1 MNALLESYRARIA
14 AGEIKPDPAQA
25 LAVEKLGTLLR
36 ALANYKPD
44 PRPGFW
50 RASLGFARKF
60 GLEQAGAPPMGLYMF
75 GGVGRGKSMLMDMFF
90 AAAPVEKKRRVHFHE
105 FMLEVH
111 ARIHAWR
118 QSGEAK
124 KGDGDPIP
132 PLATV
137 LADEAWLLCFDEFQ
151 VTNIADAMILGRLFG
166 AMLEKGVV
174 VVATSNIAPD
184 DLYAGGLQRELFL
197 PAIATLKSKLD
208 VLELDGGQDYRR
220 IRIRGMP
227 VYHWPVGDR
236 STAQL
241 ENAFATLTEG
251 AKVGPVTLDVSGRDL
266 DIPRAGGGVAFC
278 QFDPL
283 CTKALGAADYLVLA
297 KNFHT
302 LVLDGV
308 PLLKPDNR
316 NEARR
321 FVTLI
326 DALYEHRCKL
336 VMAAEDAPDRLH
348 PSGDHAFEFRRT
360 ASRLH
365 EMQSED
371 YLAAPHLGGM

>member
-1 MNALLESYRARIA
+1 MTALLDDYRARLA
-14 AGEIKPDPAQA
+14 AGSIKADPAQA
-25 LAVEKLGTLLR
+25 FAVEKLETLSR
-36 ALANYKPD
+36 ALASYKPD
-44 PRPGFW
+44 PSPGFW

-60 GLEQAGAPPMGLYMF
+60 GTEQRGAPPTGLYFF

-90 AAAPVEKKRRVHFHE
+90 AHAPVAKKRRVHFHA

-111 ARIHAWR
+111 GRIHAWR

-132 PLATV
+132 PLAGA

-166 AMLEKGVV
+166 AMLDKGVV
-174 VVATSNIAPD
+174 VVATSNLEPD
-184 DLYAGGLQRELFL
+184 DLYANGLQRERFL
-197 PAIATLKSKLD
+197 PAIELLKQKLD
-208 VLELDGGQDYRR
+208 VLALDGGIDYRR
-220 IRIRGMP
+220 IRIRSLP
-227 VYHWPVGDR
+227 VYHSPLG
-236 STAQL
+236 TAASGEL
-241 ENAFATLTEG
+241 EKAFATLTEG
-251 AKVGPVTLDVSGRDL
+251 ANVGELTLDVGGRAL
-266 DIPRAGGGVAFC
+266 VLRRAGGGVAFET
-278 QFDPL
+278 FEHL
-283 CTKALGAADYLVLA
+283 CMRAVGAADYLALA
-297 KNFHT
+297 RTCHT

-308 PLLKPDNR
+308 PILAADKR

-326 DALYEHRCKL
+326 DALYEHRAKL
-336 VMAAEDAPDRLH
+336 VMAAEAPPEALH
-348 PSGDHAFEFRRT
+348 PAGDHAFEFQRT

-371 YLAAPHLGGM
+371 YLAAPHLGS

>member
-1 MNALLESYRARIA
+1 MSVLDKYRALLSEGA
-14 AGEIKPDPAQA
+14 IKPDMAQA
-25 LAVEKLGTLLR
+25 YAVEKLGTLAR
-36 ALANYKPD
+36 ALAVYKPD

-60 GLEQAGAPPMGLYMF
+60 GLEQAGAPPAGLYLF
-75 GGVGRGKSMLMDMFF
+75 GGVGRGKSMLMDLFF
-90 AAAPVEKKRRVHFHE
+90 AHAPVEKKRRVHFHA

-132 PLATV
+132 PLAQA
-137 LADEAWLLCFDEFQ
+137 LAEEAWLLCFDEFQ

-184 DLYAGGLQRELFL
+184 DLYANGLQRERFL
-197 PAIATLKSKLD
+197 PAIETLKAKLD
-208 VLELDGGQDYRR
+208 VLELDGGVDYRR

-227 VYHWPVGDR
+227 VYHWPVGAR

-241 ENAFATLTEG
+241 EKAFATLTEG
-251 AKVGPVTLDVSGRDL
+251 ATVGPATLDVGGRDL
-266 DIPRAGGGVAFC
+266 DIARAGGGVAFC
-278 QFDPL
+278 GFEEL
-283 CTKALGAADYLVLA
+283 CAGARGAADYLALA
-297 KNFHT
+297 RTFHT

-308 PLLKPDNR
+308 PVLTENNR

-336 VMAAEDAPDRLH
+336 VMAADDAPDRLH
-348 PSGDHAFEFRRT
+348 PKGDHAFEFQRT

-371 YLAAPHLGGM
+371 YLAAPHLGGV

>member
-1 MNALLESYRARIA
+1 MSALLDAYRAKLGDGA
-14 AGEIKPDPAQA
+14 IKPDMAQA
-25 LAVEKLGTLLR
+25 LAVEKLSLLAR
-36 ALANYKPD
+36 ALGAYKPD

-60 GLEQAGAPPMGLYMF
+60 GLEQAGAPPAGLYIF
-75 GGVGRGKSMLMDMFF
+75 GGVGRGKSMLMDLFF
-90 AAAPVEKKRRVHFHE
+90 AHAPVEKKRRVHFHA

-132 PLATV
+132 PLAQT

-166 AMLEKGVV
+166 AMLENGVV

-184 DLYAGGLQRELFL
+184 DLYANGLQRERFL
-197 PAIATLKSKLD
+197 PAIDTLKAKLD
-208 VLELDGGQDYRR
+208 VLELDGGVDYRR
-220 IRIRGMP
+220 IRIRGIP
-227 VYHWPVGDR
+227 VYHWPLGAR

-241 ENAFATLTEG
+241 DKAFATLTEG
-251 AKVGPVTLDVSGRDL
+251 ANVAPVAL
-266 DIPRAGGGVAFC
+266 DIGGRALDLAQAGGGVARSDFET
-278 QFDPL
+278 L
-283 CTKALGAADYLVLA
+283 CVGARGAADYLALA
-297 KNFHT
+297 SAFHT

-308 PLLKPDNR
+308 PVLTENNR

-326 DALYEHRCKL
+326 DALYEHRCTL
-336 VMAAEDAPDRLH
+336 VMAAGDAPDRLH
-348 PSGDHAFEFRRT
+348 PKGDHAFEFQRT

-371 YLAAPHLGGM
+371 YLAAPHIGGT

>member
-1 MNALLESYRARIA
+1 MTELLEDYRARLA
-14 AGEIKPDPAQA
+14 AGAIKSDPAQA
-25 LAVEKLGTLLR
+25 FAVEKLETLSR
-36 ALANYKPD
+36 ALASYKPD
-44 PRPGFW
+44 PSPGFW

-60 GLEQAGAPPMGLYMF
+60 GTEQRGAPPTGLYFF

-90 AAAPVEKKRRVHFHE
+90 ARAPVPKKRRVHFHA

-118 QSGEAK
+118 QTGEAK

-132 PLATV
+132 PLAAA

-166 AMLEKGVV
+166 AMLDKGVV
-174 VVATSNIAPD
+174 VVSTSNLEPD
-184 DLYAGGLQRELFL
+184 ALYANGLQRERFL
-197 PAIATLKSKLD
+197 PAIELLKSKLD
-208 VLELDGGQDYRR
+208 VLALDGGIDYRR
-220 IRIRGMP
+220 IRIRGLP
-227 VYHWPVGDR
+227 VYHSPLGEDA
-236 STAQL
+236 SAQL
-241 ENAFATLTEG
+241 EKAFATLTEG
-251 AKVGPVTLDVSGRDL
+251 ANVGELTLDVGGRDL
-266 DIPRAGGGVAFC
+266 VLRRAGGGVAFET
-278 QFDPL
+278 FEYL
-283 CTKALGAADYLVLA
+283 CTRALGAADFLA
-297 KNFHT
+297 LARTCHT

-308 PLLKPDNR
+308 PILSAEKR

-326 DALYEHRCKL
+326 DALYEHRAKL
-336 VMAAEDAPDRLH
+336 VMAAEAPPEALH
-348 PSGDHAFEFRRT
+348 PAGDHAFEFQRT

-371 YLAAPHLGGM
+371 YLAAAHLGG

>member
-1 MNALLESYRARIA
+1 MNALLDKYRSLLAEGA
-14 AGEIKPDPAQA
+14 IKPDPAQA
-25 LAVEKLGTLLR
+25 FAVEKLGMLAR
-36 ALANYKPD
+36 ALAAYKPD

-60 GLEQAGAPPMGLYMF
+60 GVEQAGAPPTGLYIF
-75 GGVGRGKSMLMDMFF
+75 GGVGRGKSMLMDLFF
-90 AAAPVEKKRRVHFHE
+90 VHAPVEKKRRVHFHA

-118 QSGEAK
+118 QSGVAK

-132 PLATV
+132 PLAQA
-137 LADEAWLLCFDEFQ
+137 LAEEAWLLCFDEFQ

-166 AMLEKGVV
+166 AMLDKGAV

-184 DLYAGGLQRELFL
+184 DLYANGLQRERFL
-197 PAIATLKSKLD
+197 PAIDTLKAKLD
-208 VLELDGGQDYRR
+208 VLELDGGVDYRR

-227 VYHWPVGDR
+227 VYHWPVGAR

-241 ENAFATLTEG
+241 EKAFATLTEG
-251 AKVGPVTLDVSGRDL
+251 ANVAPATLDVGGRDL
-266 DIPRAGGGVAFC
+266 DIARAGGGVAFC
-278 QFDPL
+278 DFETL
-283 CTKALGAADYLVLA
+283 CVGARGAADYLALA
-297 KNFHT
+297 RTYHT

-308 PLLKPDNR
+308 PILTADNR

-336 VMAAEDAPDRLH
+336 VMAADDAPDRLH
-348 PSGDHAFEFRRT
+348 PKGDHAFEFQRT

-371 YLAAPHLGGM
+371 YLAAPHLGA

>member
-1 MNALLESYRARIA
+1 MSTILDAYRAKLA
-14 AGEIKPDPAQA
+14 DGSIKPDPAQA
-25 LAVEKLGTLLR
+25 FAVEKLGTLAR
-36 ALANYKPD
+36 ALAAYKPD

-60 GLEQAGAPPMGLYMF
+60 GLEQAGAPPAGLYMF

-90 AAAPVEKKRRVHFHE
+90 AHAPVAKKRRVHFHA
-105 FMLEVH
+105 FMLETH

-132 PLATV
+132 PLAAA
-137 LADEAWLLCFDEFQ
+137 LAEEAWLLCFDEFQ

-166 AMLEKGVV
+166 AMLDKGVV

-184 DLYAGGLQRELFL
+184 DLYAGGLQRERFL
-197 PAIATLKSKLD
+197 PAIDTLKAKLD
-208 VLELDGGQDYRR
+208 VLELDGGVDYRR

-227 VYHWPVGDR
+227 VYHWPVGAR

-241 ENAFATLTEG
+241 EKAFAALTEG
-251 AKVGPVTLDVSGRDL
+251 ATVGPATLDVGGRDL
-266 DIPRAGGGVAFC
+266 DLPRAGGGVAFC
-278 QFDPL
+278 DFESL
-283 CTKALGAADYLVLA
+283 CAGARGAADYLALA
-297 KNFHT
+297 RAYHT

-308 PLLKPDNR
+308 PILTPDNR

-336 VMAAEDAPDRLH
+336 VMAADDAPDRLH
-348 PSGDHAFEFRRT
+348 PKGDHAFEFQRT

-371 YLAAPHLGGM
+371 YLAAPHLGGT

>member
-1 MNALLESYRARIA
+1 MNALLDDYRAKLA
-14 AGEIKPDPAQA
+14 SGSIKPDMAQA
-25 LAVEKLGTLLR
+25 FAVEKLGTLAR
-36 ALANYKPD
+36 ALAAYKPD

-60 GLEQAGAPPMGLYMF
+60 GLEQAGAPPTGLYMF

-90 AAAPVEKKRRVHFHE
+90 VHAPVDTKRRVHFHA

-111 ARIHAWR
+111 SRIHVWR

-132 PLATV
+132 PLAQA
-137 LADEAWLLCFDEFQ
+137 LAEEAWLLCFDEFQ

-184 DLYAGGLQRELFL
+184 DLYANGLQRERFL
-197 PAIATLKSKLD
+197 PAIETLKSKLD
-208 VLELDGGQDYRR
+208 VLELDGGLDYRR

-227 VYHWPVGDR
+227 VYHWPVGAR

-241 ENAFATLTEG
+241 EKAFATLTEG
-251 AKVGPVTLDVSGRDL
+251 ATVGKATLDAGGRDL
-266 DIPRAGGGVAFC
+266 DLPRAGGGVAFC
-278 QFDPL
+278 GFEEL
-283 CTKALGAADYLVLA
+283 CASARGAADYLALA
-297 KNFHT
+297 RAYHT

-308 PLLKPDNR
+308 PVLTENNR

-326 DALYEHRCKL
+326 DSLYEHRCKL
-336 VMAAEDAPDRLH
+336 VMAADDAPDRLH
-348 PSGDHAFEFRRT
+348 PKGDHAFEFQRT

-371 YLAAPHLGGM
+371 YLAAPHLGGT

>member
-1 MNALLESYRARIA
+1 MSSLLDAYRAKLA
-14 AGEIKPDPAQA
+14 EGAIKPDMAQA
-25 LAVEKLGTLLR
+25 YAVEKLGTLAR
-36 ALANYKPD
+36 ALASYKPD

-60 GLEQAGAPPMGLYMF
+60 GLEQAGAPPAGLYLF
-75 GGVGRGKSMLMDMFF
+75 GGVGRGKSMLMDLFF
-90 AAAPVEKKRRVHFHE
+90 ARAPVEKKRRVHFHA

-111 ARIHAWR
+111 SRIHAWR

-132 PLATV
+132 PLAQA
-137 LADEAWLLCFDEFQ
+137 LAEEAWLLCFDEFQ

-166 AMLEKGVV
+166 AMLDKGVV

-184 DLYAGGLQRELFL
+184 DLYANGLQRERFL
-197 PAIATLKSKLD
+197 PAIDTLKSKLD
-208 VLELDGGQDYRR
+208 VLELDGGVDYRR

-227 VYHWPVGDR
+227 VYHWPVGAR

-241 ENAFATLTEG
+241 EKAFATLTEG
-251 AKVGPVTLDVSGRDL
+251 ATVGPATLDAGGRDL
-266 DIPRAGGGVAFC
+266 DIARAGGGVAFC
-278 QFDPL
+278 GFEEL
-283 CTKALGAADYLVLA
+283 CAGARGAADYLALA
-297 KNFHT
+297 RAYHT

-308 PLLKPDNR
+308 PVLSENNR

-336 VMAAEDAPDRLH
+336 VMAADDAPDRLH
-348 PSGDHAFEFRRT
+348 PKGDHAFEFQRT

-371 YLAAPHLGGM
+371 YLAAPHLGG